1 MGSRRNAVR
10 KAPTMPTTPL
20 VLKEGSNPLLNIHH
34 SCLELL
40 IWSTGLGLMLAISST
55 FGLSLAYEHTLNTL
69 IPPVAEDTDRS
80 INVVD
85 C

>member
-1 MGSRRNAVR
+1 MDELN
-10 KAPTMPTTPL
+10 
-20 VLKEGSNPLLNIHH
+20 NPLLNIHH
-34 SCLELL
+34 SCLKLL